1 MVGEWWCVVAS
12 WFGSFAGSSCGVVQV
27 VQWFRVL
34 GLVGLRTMVD
44 TFYGWAFSIAWRI
57 MMVRKGL
64 VG

>member
-44 TFYGWAFSIAWRI
+44 TFYGWAFSIVW
-57 MMVRKGL
+57 
-64 VG
+64 